1 MFLKVIKTHTM
12 AETISYKNYSV
23 SISLNERAIYLKII
37 DTINFLSYEGNIDL
51 KELRV
56 PVDLD
61 AAYKVMVNGFKE
73 QNDYSVCINANSG
86 NIKIIFNAIF
96 SGFLKINFEVLL
108 REKLMSN
115 DGQLTLNFN
124 KLEQQQSHAIKS
136 LTEKCNNLEG
146 VLAKQQK
153 DFAEQIEFLKGVING
168 IDIFTSPSH
177 HWSAVHQTQFTANIA
192 STELALN
199 GDENFNA
206 KSISSFYQL
215 EKLTINGFTSQTN
228 LKNVNNIK
236 LKELILNCVGNR
248 TFVSLDG
255 ISNFPNLEIL
265 TITNASGLTNVVTI
279 LKNIK
284 HKIKTLKFQACAAVN
299 VVELQTYCQVNNVF
313 LALS

>member
-124 KLEQQQSHAIKS
+124 KLEQKQAQAIDS
-136 LTEKCNNLEG
+136 LTKKCVNLEG
-146 VLAKQQK
+146 ALVKQQK
-153 DFAEQIEFLKGVING
+153 EFAEQIEFLKGVING
-168 IDIFTSPSH
+168 IDIFTSPTAY
-177 HWSAVHQTQFTANIA
+177 WSDVHQTQFTANIA

-206 KSISSFYQL
+206 KSIASFYQL

-228 LKNVNNIK
+228 LKNVKNIK
-236 LKELILNCVGNR
+236 LKELILNCGNG

-265 TITNASGLTNVVTI
+265 TITSASGLTNVVTI
-279 LKNIK
+279 LKETK